1 MKKNFIRDNS
11 SASSNACSTSSTA
24 SSMSSDWTASSNA
37 CSTIESLIH
46 FTSLSEQEEE
56 VEEEF
61 DLLNRLNNLNIT
73 ATDLWT
79 LAKTNRNKPK
89 LASMGFYYTQA
100 CTLKKTGEIKW
111 KCELTKTCPAI
122 GFSPGMSGPFD
133 LRTEHKHQA
142 NPERLNILI
151 NNQKIKEKAMCSNDQ
166 PRSIMINANKHLSR
180 EESCIMPSQGAMR
193 RFILLLTTRFFP
205 WFMDFC
211 QIRKRILIKNSLK

>member
-11 SASSNACSTSSTA
+11 NFSPSIHNLRTRRIFSSSAASSTTSSTSTSSTASSTSSASSNECSTSSTA
-24 SSMSSDWTASSNA
+24 SSTSSDLTASSNA
-37 CSTIESLIH
+37 HSTIESLIH
-46 FTSLSEQEEE
+46 FTSFSEQEDGEE

-73 ATDLWT
+73 ATDQWT
-79 LAKTNRNKPK
+79 LVKTNRNKPK

-166 PRSIMINANKHLSR
+166 PRSIMINANKHFL
-180 EESCIMPSQGAMR
+180 CVA
-193 RFILLLTTRFFP
+193 FL
-205 WFMDFC
+205 
-211 QIRKRILIKNSLK
+211 